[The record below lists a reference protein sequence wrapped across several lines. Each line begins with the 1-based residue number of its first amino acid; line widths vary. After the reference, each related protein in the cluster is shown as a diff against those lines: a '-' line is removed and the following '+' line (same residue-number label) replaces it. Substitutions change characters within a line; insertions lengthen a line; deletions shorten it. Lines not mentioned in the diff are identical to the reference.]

1 MEQEL
6 VSVIMPTYNAGKTLA
21 DSIESVLAQT
31 YQNLELLI
39 TDDNSTDETTLTIL
53 KEYEQKEP
61 RIKVF
66 YQKENKGA
74 GYARNNSIRNARGR
88 FIAFCDSDD
97 RWMADKLERQV
108 AFMKDKGCAL
118 SYSSYIICDMDGN
131 EDGIF
136 IAPERITLPMLKR
149 DNKIGC
155 LTAMYDINVL
165 GGKMYMPTFRKRQ
178 DWALFIM
185 ILLECQE
192 AYGITDPLA
201 YYRQR
206 KDSISSGKL
215 SLIKY
220 NVRVYRDVLGYSYPK
235 SLLYFFTLF
244 APTYTFKVA
253 KKGFDSLLYLSKKKK
268 MKKQVK

>member
-1 MEQEL
+1 
-6 VSVIMPTYNAGKTLA
+6 MPTYNAGKTLA

-155 LTAMYDINVL
+155 LTAILSIGVA
-165 GGKMYMPTFRKRQ
+165 PIE
-178 DWALFIM
+178 ALALIAG
-185 ILLECQE
+185 E
-192 AYGITDPLA
+192 ACEGA
-201 YYRQR
+201 
-206 KDSISSGKL
+206 
-215 SLIKY
+215 
-220 NVRVYRDVLGYSYPK
+220 
-235 SLLYFFTLF
+235 
-244 APTYTFKVA
+244 
-253 KKGFDSLLYLSKKKK
+253 
-268 MKKQVK
+268 

>member
-1 MEQEL
+1 MKQEL
-6 VSVIMPTYNAGKTLA
+6 VSVIMPTYNASKYLA
-21 DSIESVLAQT
+21 DSIESILSQT

-39 TDDNSTDETTLTIL
+39 TDDNSTDEMTWAIL
-53 KEYEQKEP
+53 KEYEQKDK
-61 RIKVF
+61 RVKLF
-66 YQKENKGA
+66 HFNENKGS
-74 GYARNNSIRNARGR
+74 GYARNNSIRNAQGR
-88 FIAFCDSDD
+88 FVAFCDSDD
-97 RWMADKLERQV
+97 RWTADKLERQV
-108 AFMKDKGCAL
+108 AFMKEKGCAL

-131 EDGIF
+131 EEGIF
-136 IAPERITLPMLKR
+136 IAPERVTLSMLKR

-185 ILLECQE
+185 ILLECHE
-192 AYGITDPLA
+192 AYGITEPLA

-206 KDSISSGKL
+206 DDSISSGKL

-220 NVRVYRDVLGYSYPK
+220 NVRVYRDVLGYSYPM

-244 APTYTFKVA
+244 VPTYTLKVA
-253 KKGFDSLLYLSKKKK
+253 KKGIDSLQYKAKLKKKK
-268 MKKQVK
+268 KKKR